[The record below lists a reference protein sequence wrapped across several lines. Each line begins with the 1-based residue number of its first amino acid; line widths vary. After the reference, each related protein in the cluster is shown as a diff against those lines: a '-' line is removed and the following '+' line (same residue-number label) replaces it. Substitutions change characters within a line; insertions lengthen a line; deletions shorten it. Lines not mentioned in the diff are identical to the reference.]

1 MGIRAL
7 LVGTFVAIAALGGAA
22 HAQDHDIHD
31 LCVDVPTIYVSQ
43 DHPTIDSTLCVPW
56 PVDG

>member
-7 LVGTFVAIAALGGAA
+7 LAGTFIAIAALGVAA

-31 LCVDVPTIYVSQ
+31 ICLDVPMVYVH
-43 DHPTIDSTLCVPW
+43 DDPTIDSTLCVPW
-56 PVDG
+56 PLD